1 MGYEPSTSSTEIVL
15 TNLQSSPDGKS
26 TANEILEGHHQRP
39 QQELTPVLEVSD
51 AAPPSRAEATARD

>member
-26 TANEILEGHHQRP
+26 TANEISKGIISGL
-39 QQELTPVLEVSD
+39 SK
-51 AAPPSRAEATARD
+51 S